1 VGSILAIAAGLL
13 IDRERTL
20 LRPALRVVHADDRYL
35 LYQL

>member
-1 VGSILAIAAGLL
+1 V
-13 IDRERTL
+13 IDRERSL